1 MCEQYELAARV
12 TSGIQNPTNESVA
25 CPTRGLIRPFAD
37 VPEALNVVLSWSLI
51 GILVSQIVMSLD
63 KRTMQRQYR
72 DYANALTSVPYNGGI

>member
-37 VPEALNVVLSWSLI
+37 VPDTNVVLSWPLI

-63 KRTMQRQYR
+63 KRTMQRQYQ

>member
-37 VPEALNVVLSWSLI
+37 VPDANVVLSWPLI
-51 GILVSQIVMSLD
+51 GILVSQIVVSFD
-63 KRTMQRQYR
+63 KRTMQRQYGE
-72 DYANALTSVPYNGGI
+72 YANALTSVPYNGGI